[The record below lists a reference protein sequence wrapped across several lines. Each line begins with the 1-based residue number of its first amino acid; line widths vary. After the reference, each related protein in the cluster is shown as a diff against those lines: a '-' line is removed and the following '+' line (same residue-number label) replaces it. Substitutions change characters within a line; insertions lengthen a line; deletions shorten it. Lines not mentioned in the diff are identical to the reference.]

1 MTHPDDGSQPDP
13 LWEALDLL
21 DAAVT
26 DCDEQVGRF
35 GEQTPDE
42 TVALLRSLRAQRQKL
57 AAVESTVEA
66 HVVRLLGKGRH
77 EQYGVKVNGGSSTT
91 WTDPRTLAWRI
102 VEPLVLDRASGETWL
117 DPQRVGDLIDR
128 IFDAAQFS
136 YFRTGYL
143 RDHGVEYDDL
153 VKREPARRTV
163 QILSPG
169 GES

>member
-1 MTHPDDGSQPDP
+1 MTQPNDSPPPDP
-13 LWEALDLL
+13 MREALDLL
-21 DAAVT
+21 TAAVA
-26 DCDEQVGRF
+26 DCNEQVGRLDD
-35 GEQTPDE
+35 QPVADA
-42 TVALLRSLRAQRQKL
+42 VALLRALRGQRQML

-66 HVVRLLGKGRH
+66 RVVRALGKGRH
-77 EQYGVKVNGGSSTT
+77 EQYGVKVNGGSTTT
-91 WTDPRTLAWRI
+91 WTDPRTLAWR
-102 VEPLVLDRASGETWL
+102 VAEPLVLDRTSGETWL

-169 GES
+169 GEQ